1 MCTGILLA
9 ILLAEV
15 NAANVEPWTKQIHG
29 QVITESACRPDACSI
44 YACGLAQFTLPTW
57 GDISPLTQ
65 PSCKGVDYKDPACS
79 VRSQIVYMSR
89 LVRKYKTRTN
99 RDKWQFAWA
108 AYNGGP
114 GWINREVR
122 KCRAIVGC
130 DPRVWKDNVEN
141 ICFRAAWAC
150 KENRAYPKK
159 ILRAMEG
166 L

>member
-1 MCTGILLA
+1 MIPELLLSIFLGEIQSA
-9 ILLAEV
+9 R
-15 NAANVEPWTKQIHG
+15 VEEWTNQFHAQIT
-29 QVITESACRPDACSI
+29 VESAWRPDACSI

-57 GDISPLTQ
+57 GDIAPNTN
-65 PSCKGVDYKDPACS
+65 PSCEGVDYRDPACS

-89 LVRKYKTRTN
+89 LVRKYETRTN

-114 GWINREVR
+114 YALVKDIR
-122 KCRAIVGC
+122 KCKSIVGC
-130 DPRVWKDNVEN
+130 NPTIWKDNVEM
-141 ICFRAAWAC
+141 IDLRADWAY

-159 ILRAMEG
+159 ILREMSK

>member
-1 MCTGILLA
+1 MLEFLLS
-9 ILLAEV
+9 IFLAEV
-15 NAANVEPWTKQIHG
+15 KSANVEQWTNQFHAQIT
-29 QVITESACRPDACSI
+29 VESAWRPDACSI

-79 VRSQIVYMSR
+79 VRSQIVYIKR
-89 LVRKYKTRTN
+89 LLRKYNTN
-99 RDKWQFAWA
+99 SKRDKWQFAWA

-122 KCRAIVGC
+122 KCRGIMGC
-130 DPRVWKDNVEN
+130 NPTVWTDNIED

>member
-65 PSCKGVDYKDPACS
+65 PSCEGVDYKDPACS

-89 LVRKYKTRTN
+89 LMRKYETRTN

-122 KCRAIVGC
+122 KCKSIIGC
-130 DPRVWKDNVEN
+130 DPRTWKDNVEN
-141 ICFRAAWAC
+141 ICF
-150 KENRAYPKK
+150 PSG
-159 ILRAMEG
+159 MG
-166 L
+166 M